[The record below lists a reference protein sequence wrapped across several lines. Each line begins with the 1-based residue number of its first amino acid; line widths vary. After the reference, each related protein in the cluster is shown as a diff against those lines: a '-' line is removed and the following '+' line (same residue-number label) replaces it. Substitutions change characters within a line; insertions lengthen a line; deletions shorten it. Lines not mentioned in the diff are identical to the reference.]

1 MSKAVEEA
9 TKWIKAMIHR
19 ESRGPGDRINA
30 MRRISNR
37 YGVPYNLMWSCLYR
51 PPKDLYV
58 SMYEKLRNAYEAEL
72 NKGLNS
78 LLHERRLTNA
88 KSELGKRLV
97 RTADFM
103 AGADPEALADHEGA
117 DNDD

>member
-1 MSKAVEEA
+1 
-9 TKWIKAMIHR
+9 
-19 ESRGPGDRINA
+19 
-30 MRRISNR
+30 
-37 YGVPYNLMWSCLYR
+37 
-51 PPKDLYV
+51 
-58 SMYEKLRNAYEAEL
+58 MYEKLRNAYEAEL

-103 AGADPEALADHEGA
+103 AGADAEALADHEGA